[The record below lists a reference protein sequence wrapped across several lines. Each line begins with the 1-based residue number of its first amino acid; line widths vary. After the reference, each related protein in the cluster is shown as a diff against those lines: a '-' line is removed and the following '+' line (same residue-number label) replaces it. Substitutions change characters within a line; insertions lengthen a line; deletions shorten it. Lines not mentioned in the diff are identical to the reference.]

1 MFQSWLGSLLK
12 SPLSLRKCKMFR
24 WSISLSNL
32 HYLYLNYHLL
42 YWGRRAKANAEKK
55 IYSSTLRRPQVSK
68 FAFARKK
75 GSSLTVLTLANSH
88 KCSEQFL
95 IHLNNPTIWFLCR
108 MADGGE
114 DCYSTSDLHFD
125 VTVVDSSDGET
136 DSDDVSEEF
145 SEDDDV
151 VNLCKIIKKFK
162 FLCGSFNVCKWLSNW
177 VSPVAPL
184 RACWGLQRAGDRME
198 MQSNHCRLEHVSFL
212 SNYR

>member
-1 MFQSWLGSLLK
+1 M
-12 SPLSLRKCKMFR
+12 KMFR
-24 WSISLSNL
+24 WSISLSNF

-42 YWGRRAKANAEKK
+42 YWGRRARANAEKK
-55 IYSSTLRRPQVSK
+55 IYSSTLPRPQVSK

-75 GSSLTVLTLANSH
+75 GSSLTVLTLANFH

-162 FLCGSFNVCKWLSNW
+162 FLCVSFNVCKWLSNW

-184 RACWGLQRAGDRME
+184 QACWGLQSAGDRME

>member
-1 MFQSWLGSLLK
+1 M
-12 SPLSLRKCKMFR
+12 KMFR

-55 IYSSTLRRPQVSK
+55 IYSSTLPRPQVSK

-145 SEDDDV
+145 SEEFSEDDDV
-151 VNLCKIIKKFK
+151 VNLCKII
-162 FLCGSFNVCKWLSNW
+162 NVCKWLSNW

-184 RACWGLQRAGDRME
+184 RACWGLQSAGDRME

>member
-1 MFQSWLGSLLK
+1 M
-12 SPLSLRKCKMFR
+12 KMFR

-55 IYSSTLRRPQVSK
+55 IYSSTLPRPQVSK

-162 FLCGSFNVCKWLSNW
+162 FLCGSCNVCKWLSNW

-184 RACWGLQRAGDRME
+184 RACWGLQSAGDRME
-198 MQSNHCRLEHVSFL
+198 MQSNCFRLEHVSFL

>member
-1 MFQSWLGSLLK
+1 
-12 SPLSLRKCKMFR
+12 
-24 WSISLSNL
+24 
-32 HYLYLNYHLL
+32 
-42 YWGRRAKANAEKK
+42 
-55 IYSSTLRRPQVSK
+55 
-68 FAFARKK
+68 
-75 GSSLTVLTLANSH
+75 
-88 KCSEQFL
+88 
-95 IHLNNPTIWFLCR
+95 

-145 SEDDDV
+145 SEDDDD

-162 FLCGSFNVCKWLSNW
+162 FLCGSCNVCKWLSNW

-184 RACWGLQRAGDRME
+184 RACWGLQSAGDRME
-198 MQSNHCRLEHVSFL
+198 MQSNCCRLEHVSFL